1 MRILLATHNIELGLL
16 RAKVL
21 EHEGHVVDIGASN
34 EQLSALIASRHYD
47 LLLVCH
53 SLSEDVCEELA
64 GAYRVLNPS
73 GHVVGILKQD
83 WDDSSCGTQKFDA
96 HVSGVR
102 GPGALVSTIRNV
114 GRQSAGV

>member
-21 EHEGHVVDIGASN
+21 EHEGHVVDIGVTN
-34 EQLSALIASRHYD
+34 EELSALIASRHYD

-53 SLSEDVCEELA
+53 SLPDEVCEELSE
-64 GAYRVLNPS
+64 AYRGLNPG

-83 WDDSSCGTQKFDA
+83 WDDNYCGTQKFDA

-102 GPGALVSTIRNV
+102 GPGALVSTVRNV
-114 GRQSAGV
+114 GRRSAGV

>member
-21 EHEGHVVDIGASN
+21 EQEGHDVDVSMDN
-34 EQLSALIASRHYD
+34 QQLSALIASRHYD
-47 LLLVCH
+47 LLLICH
-53 SLSEDVCEELA
+53 SMPEAECEELA
-64 GAYRVLNPS
+64 RAFRALHPS

-83 WDDSSCGTQKFDA
+83 WDDNACGTQKFDA

-102 GPGALVSTIRNV
+102 GPVALVATIRNV